1 MVNYLEQI
9 AQFEAEIKKTPYNK
23 RTQGHI
29 GLVKAKIA
37 RLREAQEKRSASKG
51 GGQGYAVRKSG
62 DATVVLLGY
71 PSVGKSTLLNVL
83 TNANSAVGAYAFTTL
98 TVIPGT
104 LNYKNTK
111 IQILD
116 VPGVVMGA
124 SVGRGRGKEVLA
136 VIRNADLIII
146 LLEVNSPEHYEIIL
160 KEVHNSHVRVNQRK
174 PDVKIKKTSRGGV
187 KISTTLKLTNID
199 NATIKGV
206 LQEFKINNADVLIRE
221 DVTVDKFI
229 DAIEQNK
236 IYIPSITVVNKVDLA
251 TEEQRRIVKERTN
264 ADIFVSAETNYNI
277 EELKEIIYKKLDF
290 ISIFLKEPGKEAD
303 LKIPLIVKRDCT
315 LRNICEKLHRDFVTK
330 FKFARVWGKSV
341 RFDGQKLL
349 KLDHILQ
356 HEDILEL
363 HLK

>member
-1 MVNYLEQI
+1 M
-9 AQFEAEIKKTPYNK
+9 
-23 RTQGHI
+23 
-29 GLVKAKIA
+29 
-37 RLREAQEKRSASKG
+37 
-51 GGQGYAVRKSG
+51 
-62 DATVVLLGY
+62 
-71 PSVGKSTLLNVL
+71 PSS
-83 TNANSAVGAYAFTTL
+83 
-98 TVIPGT
+98 
-104 LNYKNTK
+104 
-111 IQILD
+111 
-116 VPGVVMGA
+116 
-124 SVGRGRGKEVLA
+124 
-136 VIRNADLIII
+136 
-146 LLEVNSPEHYEIIL
+146 
-160 KEVHNSHVRVNQRK
+160 
-174 PDVKIKKTSRGGV
+174 
-187 KISTTLKLTNID
+187 
-199 NATIKGV
+199 
-206 LQEFKINNADVLIRE
+206 
-221 DVTVDKFI
+221 
-229 DAIEQNK
+229 
-236 IYIPSITVVNKVDLA
+236 A